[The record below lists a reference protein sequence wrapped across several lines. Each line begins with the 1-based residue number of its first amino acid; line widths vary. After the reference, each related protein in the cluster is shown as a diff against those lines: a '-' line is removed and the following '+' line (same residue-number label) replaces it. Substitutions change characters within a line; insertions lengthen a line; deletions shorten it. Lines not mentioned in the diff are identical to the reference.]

1 MYGREENRGK
11 GRRAYLAPVP
21 GSVAASCRRELGMKK
36 ERWSRWRVK
45 RRAGGGCG
53 ETEKA

>member
-1 MYGREENRGK
+1 MNWWERQE
-11 GRRAYLAPVP
+11 AYLALVP

>member
-1 MYGREENRGK
+1 MEGSK
-11 GRRAYLAPVP
+11 GRKVYLALVP
-21 GSVAASCRRELGMKK
+21 GSVGVSCQRELGTRMG
-36 ERWSRWRVK
+36 RWSRWKGK